1 MGRNAQKRK
10 QVQETRRVLKGFRMP
25 GLDMKMVRLSV
36 PGGVWRDFCKLVVE
50 INASLKEETAKN
62 PQAPEYAEIMPTQHI
77 YTLMVHALMTA
88 QQEKRKAAADKQ
100 LIKPVGGQLLTQ
112 LEQFEREHPGE
123 TPRIRLPGEEDARG
137 QKSQAPKHPGS
148 SLIT

>member
-1 MGRNAQKRK
+1 MGYNAQRRREEKK
-10 QVQETRRVLKGFRMP
+10 QQRVAKGFRMP
-25 GLDMKMVRLSV
+25 ALDMKMIRFSI

-62 PQAPEYAEIMPTQHI
+62 PQAPEYAEIMPTQHL

-88 QQEKRKAAADKQ
+88 QQEKRKAAEDKQ